1 MGAWASPPIRGCAD
15 VVPCGRV
22 RSGPGCGSSH
32 LGRGSWGKGGGG
44 YGVRGIQGPHPTL
57 ERLSQINGWPG
68 DISHPSPQI
77 GTWANCVPS
86 DPHSRT
92 PVLETP
98 DE

>member
-1 MGAWASPPIRGCAD
+1 MGAWASPPTRGCAD

-44 YGVRGIQGPHPTL
+44 YGVGGHPGPPPYPGA
-57 ERLSQINGWPG
+57 SVPDKWPAWGYFPPFSSNG
-68 DISHPSPQI
+68 D
-77 GTWANCVPS
+77 WANCVPS

-92 PVLETP
+92 PDLETP